1 MKPRPSAE
9 SGPPQSS
16 VSIALVYRNF
26 GVRGSLERDHV
37 FLARSLAARGLPVHC
52 FGLPERRTATDDT
65 IVHHDVRARI
75 SGGGRLG
82 YAIECATFAWHATR
96 AIRAL
101 RGQFAIV
108 DVSGTDCWEQD
119 VVTVHAVAKAEDERV
134 AELSARDRLRT
145 ALGPVLAPR
154 QLHVAAV
161 ERLQFRNPRLQRA
174 ITRTEEVKRDVER
187 VHGFPAAQ
195 IDVIPYAVDVD
206 AFATGARGWLRPRLG
221 IATSAHVVAFVGRRA
236 KEKGI
241 YEAILA
247 LRHLP
252 EDVHL
257 VAAGSGDEGPLR
269 ELARGAGVGARLH
282 LLEYTEHP
290 EDVYADA
297 DVLVCPSRRDVWGIP
312 VIEAM
317 AAGLPIVCS
326 SGAGASAA
334 VRAADAG
341 VVVPSDPVALAA
353 ALGTLLGDRAR
364 MAELGANGRVGARR
378 YAPEAYVDAVLRCY
392 AATAEQRARTVGDVN
407 AMRILAALSA
417 LVQP

>member
-1 MKPRPSAE
+1 VKPRPSAE
-9 SGPPQSS
+9 SGAPQNG

-37 FLARSLAARGLPVHC
+37 FLARALAARGFAVHC

-65 IVHHDVRARI
+65 VVHHDVRARV
-75 SGGGRLG
+75 SRGGRLG
-82 YAIECATFAWHATR
+82 YAVECATFAWHATR

-119 VVTVHAVAKAEDERV
+119 VVTVHAVGKAEDERV
-134 AELSARDRLRT
+134 AELSARDRFRT
-145 ALGPVLAPR
+145 TLAPVLAPR

-174 ITRTEEVKRDVER
+174 ITRTDEVKRDVER
-187 VHGFPAAQ
+187 IHGFPGDR
-195 IDVIPYAVDVD
+195 IDVVPYAVDLD

-221 IATSAHVVAFVGRRA
+221 IAPSAHVVAFIGRRA

-241 YEAILA
+241 NEAILA
-247 LRHLP
+247 LRQLP

-257 VAAGSGDEGPLR
+257 VAAGSGDAQPLR
-269 ELARGAGVGARLH
+269 ELARAAGVGGRLH
-282 LLEYTEHP
+282 LLDYTEHP

-297 DVLVCPSRRDVWGIP
+297 DVLICPSRRDVWGIP

-334 VRAADAG
+334 VTAAEAG
-341 VVVPSDPVALAA
+341 VVVPPDPAALAA
-353 ALGTLLGDRAR
+353 ALDTLLGDRAR
-364 MAELGANGRVGARR
+364 MAALGANGRIGARR
-378 YAPEAYVDAVLRCY
+378 YGPEAYVDAVLRCY
-392 AATAEQRARTVGDVN
+392 ATTVEQRAASVGDVN
-407 AMRILAALSA
+407 AMRAIAALGTTA
-417 LVQP
+417 QR